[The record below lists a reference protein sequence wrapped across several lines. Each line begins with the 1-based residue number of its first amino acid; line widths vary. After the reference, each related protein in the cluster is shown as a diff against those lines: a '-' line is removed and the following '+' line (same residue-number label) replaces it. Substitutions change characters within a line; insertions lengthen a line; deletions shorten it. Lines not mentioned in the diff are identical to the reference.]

1 MPYWGF
7 NKMKIHI
14 WSGFQTPSSHI
25 IWNLTVGFHK
35 GHHLMWY
42 PKGFK
47 LRIGLKTYPI
57 LTFFLYPPNIGKD
70 PLYQMCEVIFF
81 KNTRKYIYLVCRELA
96 HVAKFYVGGIGI
108 LICCFPHM
116 PFFFFFPSAPKFSMP
131 FSFFWFNPHSCIW
144 KILRATFFKVSKDFL
159 GSSTSFF
166 SHSRGEIGLVF
177 VKVITS
183 TTYLRGLSLQHC
195 IHIFVGRSAI
205 FIKDYKGQ

>member
-1 MPYWGF
+1 MRYWGF

-14 WSGFQTPSSHI
+14 WSRFQRPSSHI
-25 IWNLTVGFHK
+25 IWNLTVGFHE

-96 HVAKFYVGGIGI
+96 HVAKSYVGGIGI

-116 PFFFFFPSAPKFSMP
+116 PFFFSFKIFPAHMP
-131 FSFFWFNPHSCIW
+131 FFSFFFLLFPNFQFQLASFDSIFIHVFG
-144 KILRATFFKVSKDFL
+144 RFL
-159 GSSTSFF
+159 GPCSLKCPKISLIHRQVFF
-166 SHSRGEIGLVF
+166 PILEVR
-177 VKVITS
+177 
-183 TTYLRGLSLQHC
+183 
-195 IHIFVGRSAI
+195 
-205 FIKDYKGQ
+205 